1 MTDEL
6 FTIPESKPDPL
17 TAARSRLARV
27 QERLDEMDEDGD
39 ETSDG
44 YNQAR
49 REYRVAKSAVIALE
63 TAALKSQ

>member
-1 MTDEL
+1 MNDEL
-6 FTIPESKPDPL
+6 FTITESKPDPL
-17 TAARSRLARV
+17 TAARSRLARA

-49 REYRVAKSAVIALE
+49 REYRAAKSAIIALE
-63 TAALKSQ
+63 TEAMKSL

>member
-1 MTDEL
+1 MSDEL
-6 FTIPESKPDPL
+6 FTIPETPPDPL

-27 QERLDEMDEDGD
+27 QERLDEMTAEGD

-49 REYRVAKSAVIALE
+49 REYRAAKSAVIALE
-63 TAALKSQ
+63 TEALKSL

>member
-1 MTDEL
+1 MTDEI
-6 FTIPESKPDPL
+6 FTIPETPPSPL

-27 QERLDEMDEDGD
+27 QERLDEMTADGD

-49 REYRVAKSAVIALE
+49 REYRAAKSAVIALE
-63 TAALKSQ
+63 TAALKSL